1 MYKYCIAYCACHTY
15 ATHTVHYICTTLEV
29 WPWPYNQLVLKWIYF
44 TAFVSVSCSLTG
56 RVSFSSSHHRTLQT
70 AIKTEVLRW
79 LCMGRE
85 SWERKKREMR
95 GGMSVGERKKGIK
108 RGSMRGKMYSTTSPS
123 KPRLILCL
131 LIFITIAASCKMFDG
146 FVQIL
151 VPLIHNYC
159 YTCRTKG
166 NFRRGAVWKAA
177 ARL

>member
-1 MYKYCIAYCACHTY
+1 MC
-15 ATHTVHYICTTLEV
+15 
-29 WPWPYNQLVLKWIYF
+29 F
-44 TAFVSVSCSLTG
+44 TASVSFSCSFTG
-56 RVSFSSSHHRTLQT
+56 WVSFSSSHHRALQT
-70 AIKTEVLRW
+70 AIKTDVLHW

-85 SWERKKREMR
+85 SRERKKSEMR
-95 GGMSVGERKKGIK
+95 GDMSERDRKRGRK

-123 KPRLILCL
+123 KPWLIPCL

-177 ARL
+177 ARLWGWWEISEGPHGSSKP

>member
-1 MYKYCIAYCACHTY
+1 MLAYTHSIPHSIHTLHLKFGLGLFY
-15 ATHTVHYICTTLEV
+15 TTSCGWSEYISL
-29 WPWPYNQLVLKWIYF
+29 PL
-44 TAFVSVSCSLTG
+44 SVSFIG
-56 RVSFSSSHHRTLQT
+56 RVSFSSSHHRALQT
-70 AIKTEVLRW
+70 AIKTDVLHW

-85 SWERKKREMR
+85 RR
-95 GGMSVGERKKGIK
+95 ERKKGETRGDTSEGDRKRERK

-123 KPRLILCL
+123 KPWLIPCL

>member
-1 MYKYCIAYCACHTY
+1 MNRQVNERERDA
-15 ATHTVHYICTTLEV
+15 
-29 WPWPYNQLVLKWIYF
+29 VLKVWSLAV
-44 TAFVSVSCSLTG
+44 AFVIQAASSELNMFNFL
-56 RVSFSSSHHRTLQT
+56 FSTPSPALLQDVCLL
-70 AIKTEVLRW
+70 AAHITEPYKRQLKRMCNTNSAW
-79 LCMGRE
+79 GERE
-85 SWERKKREMR
+85 KREKEKRNWRGGEWERQK
-95 GGMSVGERKKGIK
+95 ERK
-108 RGSMRGKMYSTTSPS
+108 RGSMWGKMYSTTSPS
-123 KPRLILCL
+123 KPGLILCL